1 MQPAPVEH
9 HRFQSADP
17 DEVSAFISQ
26 IYADN
31 RFAAH
36 RASAREISIA
46 GQAWNGISICDV
58 DYDIPFR
65 FDSELARPNYL
76 ILSCTRGGA
85 RYSRERLAT
94 DCAPGDVIP
103 ISSTGNSTCIAHDEG
118 LAHLSVHVDAGQL
131 NRFAAQWLGEP
142 LDAPILF
149 DLKPLRA
156 DVAVQW
162 NLAAG
167 CLRQMLLMAP
177 VPEAAA
183 QGIVEHM
190 MKTLLEGQPHEHRLR
205 FTNPHPAD
213 ETLARSAID
222 LIRADPLRWKSITT
236 LAHALGCATGMLEH
250 AIRRHAGRT
259 SAELLVEARLDR
271 LHRALLSTGGAQGF
285 VETLREHGFAISNR
299 FLLAYERRFGEAP
312 SSTWRRNPNRPLD
325 ATRVDAGT
333 RDLCEASIDR
343 YIDANLSRS
352 ISVGDLARLVGQ
364 RIRHDRGLQGRLL
377 AHAEAI
383 PDRAAAGARA
393 GHAARRLGDH
403 PRDRDGLRLRHP
415 EPPDRDHAHA
425 FRRDAGPDPQ
435 ARHRGMIEGGNTA
448 FDLARKTKRKS
459 RKNILVH

>member
-190 MKTLLEGQPHEHRLR
+190 MKMLLEGQPHEHRLR

-352 ISVGDLARLVGQ
+352 ISVGDLARLVGLSEYDTIEAFKAAFSRTPKQ
-364 RIRHDRGLQGRLL
+364 YLIERRL
-377 AHAEAI
+377 AHA
-383 PDRAAAGARA
+383 RAM
-393 GHAARRLGDH
+393 L
-403 PRDRDGLRLRHP
+403 RDGSATILAIAMACGFGTQSHLTATMRMHFGETPGQIRK
-415 EPPDRDHAHA
+415 
-425 FRRDAGPDPQ
+425 
-435 ARHRGMIEGGNTA
+435 RGTGA
-448 FDLARKTKRKS
+448 
-459 RKNILVH
+459 